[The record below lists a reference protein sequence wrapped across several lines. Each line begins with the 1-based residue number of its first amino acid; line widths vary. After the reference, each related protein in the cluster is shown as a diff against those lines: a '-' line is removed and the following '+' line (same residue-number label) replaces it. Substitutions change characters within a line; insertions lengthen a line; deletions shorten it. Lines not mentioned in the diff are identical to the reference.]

1 MGTDENARARSGK
14 VVPKSAPGLAGSQDP
29 DQSRERLG
37 AVRDSLCNP
46 PESPLGKGAGE
57 QCNHSGNDNSK
68 RTPRISVI
76 IPARN
81 EERNLPPVLLR
92 VFEEPV
98 WEVIVVDGGSTDNT
112 QQVATDLGAT
122 VLVSELGRGR
132 QLHTGAAAATGDVL
146 LFLHADTML
155 PKQFQKHVIA
165 ALLDPQ
171 VAAGAFK
178 LHIDDDRRS
187 FRFIER
193 LVQLRSR
200 YRQMPYGDQAIF
212 MRAKTYHR
220 AGGFPDIP
228 LMEDYD
234 LIRRLRRLGRIR
246 IAPAAVKTS
255 ARRWQEL
262 GILRATLTNQL
273 CLVAFRLGVSPKRLA
288 SWRDRRRESN
298 DIS

>member
-1 MGTDENARARSGK
+1 MGTDDHAS
-14 VVPKSAPGLAGSQDP
+14 VVLFSAV
-29 DQSRERLG
+29 SRTIDHDNNTT
-37 AVRDSLCNP
+37 V
-46 PESPLGKGAGE
+46 ES
-57 QCNHSGNDNSK
+57 
-68 RTPRISVI
+68 RTTPQKTAETAKQTRRISVI

-81 EERNLPPVLLR
+81 EERTIPPVLRR
-92 VFEEPV
+92 VFDELV
-98 WEVIVVDGGSTDNT
+98 WEVIVVDGGSSDDTR
-112 QQVATDLGAT
+112 QVATDLGAT
-122 VLVSELGRGR
+122 VLVSEPGRGR

-155 PKQFQKHVIA
+155 PKGFQEHVIA
-165 ALLDPQ
+165 ALSDPR

-212 MRAKTYHR
+212 MRAETYRR
-220 AGGFPDIP
+220 AGGFPDWP

-246 IAPAAVKTS
+246 IVPVAVQTS

-262 GILRATLTNQL
+262 GIFRATLTNQL
-273 CLVAFRLGVSPKRLA
+273 CLAAFRLGVSPKRLA
-288 SWRDRRRESN
+288 SWRDGYRESN
-298 DIS
+298 DKPADPANRDQNGSI